1 MKPRNLLPLL
11 LALPLTVQADD
22 TLASLDSEAR
32 GLLAQGRS
40 MNRTDPGSCG
50 QRMSALQP
58 QARQL
63 EARAKALPESPDK
76 VWLSVAASPL

>member
-32 GLLAQGRS
+32 GLLA
-40 MNRTDPGSCG
+40 
-50 QRMSALQP
+50 
-58 QARQL
+58 
-63 EARAKALPESPDK
+63 
-76 VWLSVAASPL
+76 